1 MEKEQKI
8 IIDLMI
14 NSTYAPV
21 IKKSVAS
28 LVLLDISKMLSAH
41 KIENKFVYEKVV
53 AETLMDH
60 LFAKKLIFMLDNIHS
75 AQRGDII
82 DEILKQYGLSLNKS
96 ETDYYHQ
103 VMEGVFFDAVD
114 EIKKLIGSGNYN
126 AIYQIVREQL

>member
-21 IKKSVAS
+21 IKKAIAN
-28 LVLLDISKMLSAH
+28 LVLLDIGKLISKH
-41 KIENKFVYEKVV
+41 KIENKF
-53 AETLMDH
+53 TH
-60 LFAKKLIFMLDNIHS
+60 AKIVSEELINSISKLIFMLDNIHS

-114 EIKKLIGSGNYN
+114 DIKKLIGSGNYN
-126 AIYQIVREQL
+126 AIYQIVREQP